1 MDFYKNLKLVKVSD
15 TEYEIIIK
23 INEMFSQK
31 ITLKPEQ
38 LEHLLSSY
46 RNFK

>member
-1 MDFYKNLKLVKVSD
+1 MDFYKNLKLVKVSE

-23 INEMFSQK
+23 ISEIFSQK

-46 RNFK
+46 RKFK